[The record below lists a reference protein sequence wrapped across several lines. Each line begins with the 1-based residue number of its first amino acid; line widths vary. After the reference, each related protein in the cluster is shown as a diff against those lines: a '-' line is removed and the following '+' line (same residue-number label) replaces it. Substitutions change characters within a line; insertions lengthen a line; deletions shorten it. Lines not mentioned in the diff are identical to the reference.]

1 MFSACHSKMER
12 ESRRVKKSD
21 EPSLTCFNYLPLV
34 ERRVGSVGIIWSS
47 PYAASDTAKSS
58 GALSGPCLRD
68 RTLCR
73 LLGWSPLRNS
83 DYDGWVL
90 SVRSNDEI
98 DTFYDL
104 CSPYLVVKK
113 ISFLPSF
120 TTVMSLS
127 VLYRH
132 EILPPQTMPKSF
144 RSYVLTL
151 FQCTAGYTC
160 QSLSP
165 THFTC

>member
-68 RTLCR
+68 RTLCP

-120 TTVMSLS
+120 TTRVVSSS
-127 VLYRH
+127 VSPLLLCYH
-132 EILPPQTMPKSF
+132 WCCF
-144 RSYVLTL
+144 RSIYAHYWKAQKGCKLIL
-151 FQCTAGYTC
+151 N
-160 QSLSP
+160 
-165 THFTC
+165 HW